1 MPADDSGI
9 DVNQVLHIVR
19 KAIVNIPGWEVK
31 AEAAIGQFSF
41 SKYLM
46 WLDLSTRMD
55 QLKNQSVVNHLIES
69 PREPFIKQDDFP
81 QPAQLDQRY
90 QPQQLFTPLSSD
102 SSQLAAVMS
111 AALGRTFVL
120 SGPPGTG
127 KSQTI
132 TNMISQCLAD
142 GKSVLFVSEK
152 MAALEVV
159 YRRLTQIGLSELCLQ
174 LHSSKAQ
181 KMQVLDQ
188 LRERAQ
194 KNNDPYFLSAQLKTT
209 EWQKLSDKL
218 IQSRDEL
225 NQHVNNLHTVHAIG
239 WSLYAAMSDEL
250 CYRDTPHLRFPE
262 IEISTLTSE
271 KRELLNKTVT
281 QAVSLRQLVNENAKD
296 VLDGFWSE
304 KHGNPLY
311 LGTEHCLRIESTEL
325 LN

>member
-1 MPADDSGI
+1 MYDDEPRFNSTLLQLLRQDFELDISGLTLAADDSGI

-120 SGPPGTG
+120 ALLG
-127 KSQTI
+127 Q
-132 TNMISQCLAD
+132 
-142 GKSVLFVSEK
+142 VSPRP
-152 MAALEVV
+152 L
-159 YRRLTQIGLSELCLQ
+159 QI
-174 LHSSKAQ
+174 
-181 KMQVLDQ
+181 
-188 LRERAQ
+188 
-194 KNNDPYFLSAQLKTT
+194 
-209 EWQKLSDKL
+209 
-218 IQSRDEL
+218 
-225 NQHVNNLHTVHAIG
+225 
-239 WSLYAAMSDEL
+239 
-250 CYRDTPHLRFPE
+250 
-262 IEISTLTSE
+262 
-271 KRELLNKTVT
+271 
-281 QAVSLRQLVNENAKD
+281 
-296 VLDGFWSE
+296 
-304 KHGNPLY
+304 
-311 LGTEHCLRIESTEL
+311 
-325 LN
+325 